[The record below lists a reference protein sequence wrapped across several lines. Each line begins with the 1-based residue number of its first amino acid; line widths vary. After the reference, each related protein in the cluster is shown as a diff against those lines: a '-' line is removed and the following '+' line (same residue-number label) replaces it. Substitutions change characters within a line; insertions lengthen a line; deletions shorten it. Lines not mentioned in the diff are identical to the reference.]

1 MGEGEGVVVVRG
13 RWWSEEKGIFG
24 SLFGYV
30 KGLRCAAREVGGG
43 EGGRGRELFSWLF
56 HCSHSKTVD

>member
-1 MGEGEGVVVVRG
+1 MGKGEGVVVVRG

-43 EGGRGRELFSWLF
+43 RGDEGGSFSAGYSIAHTAKL
-56 HCSHSKTVD
+56 